1 MIIPAIAFGLSACAS
16 ALTLWL
22 LLRYART
29 ALPLDLP
36 NERSLHVRP
45 VPRIGGVAI
54 LLGLAAA
61 AATGATPVTLALGLA
76 AVLSAVSF
84 LDDIARLPTLL
95 RLIAHVGSAM
105 AVVWFLL
112 APIDLTGYI
121 LLVLA
126 VIWLTNLYNFMD
138 GADGVAGGMAVIGFG
153 CYAIAAAA
161 VGDWAT
167 SALSAAIV
175 GAAAAFLAFNF
186 PPAKVFLGDVGSI
199 PLGFLSAAVGLTGWK
214 NNDWPLWFPLLAF
227 APFIGDATVT
237 LLRRALER
245 QKVWRPHREHFYQ
258 RMVRMGLGHRRTAC
272 LGYFAMLVCAGA
284 AFYGLTLP
292 GTEQVWVFAAA
303 TALLAACAF
312 CVDVLWE
319 RHLRRAQTQT

>member
-36 NERSLHVRP
+36 NERSLHVQP
-45 VPRIGGVAI
+45 IPRIGGVAI

-76 AVLSAVSF
+76 AALSAVSF

-95 RLIAHVGSAM
+95 RLVAHVGSAM

-112 APIDLTGYI
+112 APIDVAGYI

-153 CYAIAAAA
+153 
-161 VGDWAT
+161 
-167 SALSAAIV
+167 L
-175 GAAAAFLAFNF
+175 
-186 PPAKVFLGDVGSI
+186 
-199 PLGFLSAAVGLTGWK
+199 
-214 NNDWPLWFPLLAF
+214 
-227 APFIGDATVT
+227 
-237 LLRRALER
+237 ALESMFKVPLR
-245 QKVWRPHREHFYQ
+245 QP
-258 RMVRMGLGHRRTAC
+258 
-272 LGYFAMLVCAGA
+272 
-284 AFYGLTLP
+284 
-292 GTEQVWVFAAA
+292 
-303 TALLAACAF
+303 
-312 CVDVLWE
+312 
-319 RHLRRAQTQT
+319 